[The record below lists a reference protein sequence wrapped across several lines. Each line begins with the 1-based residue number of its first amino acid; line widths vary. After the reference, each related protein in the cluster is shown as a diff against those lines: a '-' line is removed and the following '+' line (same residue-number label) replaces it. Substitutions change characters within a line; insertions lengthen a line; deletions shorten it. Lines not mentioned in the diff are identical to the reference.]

1 MMAFYGIPPA
11 VQTASFQNQ
20 NRRDLQ
26 WLEEARNGAP
36 LPPGIER
43 ITDFSFPTSRPPP
56 SINGHRP
63 FLSNVCKAVG
73 RYSPPA
79 SPDAQS
85 EATSGNHHQHNH
97 RFPEPK
103 PETPPY
109 RPPASRP
116 PPPAS
121 GNRPFYRCMRS
132 CRTAILH
139 PLHQALE
146 AKPFT
151 AHLRR
156 PDRQLNS
163 MKKRR
168 DFRVTPLFCGII
180 LPRTVCVSPQ
190 PVPGRPRE
198 KRSGGGTTG
207 PEDDRFSAAAPGGPA
222 GRGRSGPVWFPEQ
235 RRTFR

>member
-1 MMAFYGIPPA
+1 MYAKQSGAILHPLHQMLKAKPLPETTTNITIGFR
-11 VQTASFQNQ
+11 NQ
-20 NRRDLQ
+20 NPKR
-26 WLEEARNGAP
+26 P
-36 LPPGIER
+36 L
-43 ITDFSFPTSRPPP
+43 TTPTS
-56 SINGHRP
+56 H
-63 FLSNVCKAVG
+63 
-73 RYSPPA
+73 
-79 SPDAQS
+79 
-85 EATSGNHHQHNH
+85 
-97 RFPEPK
+97 
-103 PETPPY
+103 
-109 RPPASRP
+109 P

-168 DFRVTPLFCGII
+168 DFWVTPLFCGII

-207 PEDDRFSAAAPGGPA
+207 PEDGRFSAAAPGGPA
-222 GRGRSGPVWFPEQ
+222 GRGRSGPAWFPEQ

>member
-1 MMAFYGIPPA
+1 MYA
-11 VQTASFQNQ
+11 
-20 NRRDLQ
+20 
-26 WLEEARNGAP
+26 
-36 LPPGIER
+36 
-43 ITDFSFPTSRPPP
+43 
-56 SINGHRP
+56 
-63 FLSNVCKAVG
+63 K
-73 RYSPPA
+73 
-79 SPDAQS
+79 QS
-85 EATSGNHHQHNH
+85 G
-97 RFPEPK
+97 
-103 PETPPY
+103 
-109 RPPASRP
+109 
-116 PPPAS
+116 
-121 GNRPFYRCMRS
+121 
-132 CRTAILH
+132 AILH
-139 PLHQALE
+139 PLHQTLEASLLQDTSTNITVGFRNQNPKRPLTAPRITSTAARKRKSAVLSMYAKLPNCDSPLHQALE

-207 PEDDRFSAAAPGGPA
+207 LEDGRFSAAAPGGPA
-222 GRGRSGPVWFPEQ
+222 GRGRSGPAWFPEQ